1 MKEIG
6 IFWDMFPQKD
16 SWLVN
21 SQTCFSIRELQ
32 LIMHVDNIRSSSG
45 LCTWMSFR
53 KWLKTELSS
62 ALPNFAI
69 EDSIRF
75 SHLLYGRKWKNSLY
89 CIFSPSFFDFSTF
102 QPTFQLFATKHQL
115 DPYNYLKII
124 FNPWKNMFH
133 QTWMV

>member
-1 MKEIG
+1 MGMQSNVTKDNHENGNMVEDIMGKKNMKMKEIG

-53 KWLKTELSS
+53 K
-62 ALPNFAI
+62 
-69 EDSIRF
+69 
-75 SHLLYGRKWKNSLY
+75 
-89 CIFSPSFFDFSTF
+89 
-102 QPTFQLFATKHQL
+102 
-115 DPYNYLKII
+115 
-124 FNPWKNMFH
+124 
-133 QTWMV
+133 